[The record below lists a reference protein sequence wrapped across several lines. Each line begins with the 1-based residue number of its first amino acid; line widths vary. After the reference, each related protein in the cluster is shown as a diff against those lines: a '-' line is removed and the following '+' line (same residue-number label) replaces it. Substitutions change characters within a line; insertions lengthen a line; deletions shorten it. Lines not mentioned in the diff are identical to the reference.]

1 MFWKKAGGTVKSG
14 DGGWG
19 ESRKGN
25 EGEVKVNLRNSLGLE
40 SCVKLITEGM

>member
-14 DGGWG
+14 DGEGG
-19 ESRKGN
+19 SRKGN

-40 SCVKLITEGM
+40 SCVKLMTEGM

>member
-14 DGGWG
+14 DWGGG
-19 ESRKGN
+19 SRKGN
-25 EGEVKVNLRNSLGLE
+25 EGGVKVNLVNSLGLE